1 MFPEFS
7 VGTTAGS
14 LELCCGGVAAHAPCA
29 CANRSYFQAFWTGIW
44 RTTGSGVTLMLAP
57 NDWAV
62 ASKRRNS
69 EMRRSALVWD
79 KANEDWR

>member
-1 MFPEFS
+1 MLRRGRGARP
-7 VGTTAGS
+7 VR
-14 LELCCGGVAAHAPCA
+14 LRKPV
-29 CANRSYFQAFWTGIW
+29 RSYFQAFWTGIW

>member
-1 MFPEFS
+1 
-7 VGTTAGS
+7 
-14 LELCCGGVAAHAPCA
+14 
-29 CANRSYFQAFWTGIW
+29 
-44 RTTGSGVTLMLAP
+44 MLAP